1 MGKFQKRKLNLN
13 FTRLQF
19 CGCYT
24 RIKRQ
29 FKIITDI
36 CESILVL
43 RANGGGGGSKTPA
56 AFLGFYYVKMCS
68 QQLYPAVSQHAVGL
82 HHNFYYINY

>member
-1 MGKFQKRKLNLN
+1 M
-13 FTRLQF
+13 
-19 CGCYT
+19 
-24 RIKRQ
+24 
-29 FKIITDI
+29 
-36 CESILVL
+36 
-43 RANGGGGGSKTPA
+43 GGGGSKTPA